1 MMNRQQAAIAIAKIS
16 ETSQRLKYWM
26 DLKPESYVTALDSQ
40 LSHFGEWAQDLADYL
55 LTDPNEKV
63 YQMLWIMGPPKHLQA
78 YMNLYGEAMPTVV
91 RHSLLVYIPIIE
103 KLRNEGR
110 SVHALSKG
118 KYKYLAD
125 GLDNPRAVELL
136 KRAQDANLLDDKYM
150 PKVGVTRAQLK
161 VLAYSVAQMMG
172 YDKQYRMKWKAFNEQ
187 WPSSTDHLANIKL
200 PNIER
205 ADMKLITDLYPE
217 VDYTDLVVNPNDFY
231 FITKMAW
238 PRINSLY
245 WALKANGYIDAN
257 TTLHNFHNIFKPE
270 DKEGR
275 QPVNWIKDE
284 RQLSLFVSL
293 VLREGNE
300 LGLWVKA
307 ANCFLVK
314 GRRPNR
320 ATLAMFLTKIKKN
333 ASANRLHDNDTKLL
347 NVIGC
352 YIDKNSYFCIDK
364 ND

>member
-16 ETSQRLKYWM
+16 ETLRNLKYWM
-26 DLKPESYVTALDSQ
+26 DLKPETYVTALDAQ
-40 LSHFGEWAQDLADYL
+40 LVHFGEWAQDLADYL
-55 LTDPNEKV
+55 LSDPNEKV
-63 YQMLWIMGPPKHLQA
+63 YQMLWIIGPPKHLQT
-78 YMNLYGEAMPTVV
+78 YVDLYGSAMPSNV
-91 RHSLLVYIPIIE
+91 RNSLLAYIPIIE
-103 KLRNEGR
+103 KLRNEGK

-136 KRAQDANLLDDKYM
+136 KRAQDANLLDEKYK

-187 WPSSTDHLANIKL
+187 WPCSSDHLANIKL

-217 VDYTDLVVNPNDFY
+217 VYYTDLVVNPKDFY
-231 FITKMAW
+231 FVTKMAW

-245 WALKANGYIDAN
+245 WTLKTNGYIDAK
-257 TTLHNFHNIFKPE
+257 TTLHHFHCIFKPE

-284 RQLSLFVSL
+284 RQLCLFVSL
-293 VLREGNE
+293 VLYEGNR
-300 LGLWVKA
+300 LDLWVKT

-314 GRRPNR
+314 SRRPDR
-320 ATLAMFLTKIKKN
+320 RTLTSSLTSIKK
-333 ASANRLHDNDTKLL
+333 SVQTHGLHINDKKLL
-347 NVIGC
+347 MIIGG
-352 YIDKNSYFCIDK
+352 YIDNYSYICIDK